1 MNQSAEEDNI
11 SQAHDQILKML
22 EEGKITAEEAD
33 KLLTAV
39 GPEQR
44 VGRVAGEAV
53 ITELDKDEPRMTE
66 AEPPDYS
73 RFRGLWRIPFIIATG
88 SLLLSGVGLA
98 FMYQADERV
107 ATLGFLCVWSIFLL
121 AFLATLLLLLA
132 RRAPWLH
139 LRVQEQ
145 GGRRFAISLP
155 LPLGLAHWIIGLAR
169 NFVPK
174 EQAAHLETAGT
185 FVSAMRDDPGREP
198 IIIDV
203 DDDDGDKVEIYIG

>member
-1 MNQSAEEDNI
+1 MSDAQ
-11 SQAHDQILKML
+11 DQILKML

-33 KLLTAV
+33 KLLTAI

-44 VGRVAGEAV
+44 VGQVAGETVVRALPEDSPGAANV
-53 ITELDKDEPRMTE
+53 R
-66 AEPPDYS
+66 PPDYG
-73 RFRGLWRIPFIIATG
+73 RYRGLWRAPFIIAAG

-98 FMYQADERV
+98 FMYQAEEGV

-121 AFLATLLLLLA
+121 AFLATILLLLA

-145 GGRRFAISLP
+145 DGQRFAISLP
-155 LPLGLAHWIIGLAR
+155 LPLGLAHWIIGIVRA
-169 NFVPK
+169 FVPEK
-174 EQAAHLETAGT
+174 QAGHLETADA
-185 FVSAMRDDPGREP
+185 FVTAMRDDPNREP
-198 IIIDV
+198 IIVDV